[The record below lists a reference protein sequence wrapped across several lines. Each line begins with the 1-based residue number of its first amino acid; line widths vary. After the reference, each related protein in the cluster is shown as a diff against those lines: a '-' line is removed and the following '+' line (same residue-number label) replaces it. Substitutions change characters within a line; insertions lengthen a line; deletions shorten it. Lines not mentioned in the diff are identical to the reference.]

1 MKKISRPIGV
11 VVAIISLGIMG
22 DVNAADDLNKD
33 ALINAAKQL
42 GKSSPLDDLD
52 ALIKTDKVIA
62 PTQVKAELPKHTHD
76 SPSRVK
82 GVLPDELR
90 KSNRLALYGKQTLV
104 IHDESKHLKNSVLEL
119 TKALS
124 VSRATPLAKP
134 ITSDNFDTKP
144 VSEYVGDVTNDISSD
159 VKNNQLLKRDSN
171 KLKAS
176 VSVLKSIFANQGQAD
191 KDAEEGAKP
200 NQ

>member
-22 DVNAADDLNKD
+22 DVNAEDYLNKD

-42 GKSSPLDDLD
+42 GKSSQLDDLD

-62 PTQVKAELPKHTHD
+62 PTQVKAELPKQTDD

-124 VSRATPLAKP
+124 VSRAMPSEKP

-159 VKNNQLLKRDSN
+159 IKNNQLLKRGSD
-171 KLKAS
+171 KLKVS
-176 VSVLKSIFANQGQAD
+176 VSELKSIFANQGQAEKNAD
-191 KDAEEGAKP
+191 EGTKP

>member
-1 MKKISRPIGV
+1 
-11 VVAIISLGIMG
+11 MG
-22 DVNAADDLNKD
+22 DVNAEDDLNKD

-62 PTQVKAELPKHTHD
+62 PTQVKAELPKQTDD

-90 KSNRLALYGKQTLV
+90 KSNRLALYGKQKLV
-104 IHDESKHLKNSVLEL
+104 IHDESKHLKNSVLGL

-124 VSRATPLAKP
+124 VSRAMPLEKP

-159 VKNNQLLKRDSN
+159 VRNNQLLKHGSD
-171 KLKAS
+171 KLKVS
-176 VSVLKSIFANQGQAD
+176 VSELKSIFANQGQAEKNAD
-191 KDAEEGAKP
+191 EGNKP